1 MVLMVIWIVA
11 SYLSNRA
18 STNFSAI
25 DGLTPRLTTP
35 IITPREILLYCG
47 CSTLRFL
54 HQEVL
59 GVLGVLTR
67 STHLGQLMKNV
78 CVWKHL
84 SHTYWNFY
92 TNNEAKLFPAYMN
105 ENQLYIFC
113 LFQCQPNYFFD
124 IVVKIRIV
132 TW

>member
-25 DGLTPRLTTP
+25 DGLKPKLTTP
-35 IITPREILLYCG
+35 IITLREILLYCG
-47 CSTLRFL
+47 CSTLHFL

-59 GVLGVLTR
+59 YISW
-67 STHLGQLMKNV
+67 STDEKCSRLM
-78 CVWKHL
+78 
-84 SHTYWNFY
+84 SHTYWNLY

-124 IVVKIRIV
+124 IVVKIKIV